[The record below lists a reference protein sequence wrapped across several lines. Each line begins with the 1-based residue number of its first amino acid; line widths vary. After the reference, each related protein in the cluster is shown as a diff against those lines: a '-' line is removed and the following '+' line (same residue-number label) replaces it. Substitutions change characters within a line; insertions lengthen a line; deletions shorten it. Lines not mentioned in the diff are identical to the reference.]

1 MAMYMY
7 MYTYVDVYVYVA
19 YPSLPAPEQ
28 QPQGW
33 AAATLGGIGPGG
45 SQGKDKTEKIEEGA
59 YPS

>member
-33 AAATLGGIGPGG
+33 AGGGDIGRYRTWGVPGERQDG
-45 SQGKDKTEKIEEGA
+45 EN
-59 YPS
+59 

>member
-1 MAMYMY
+1 MAMYMYMY

-33 AAATLGGIGPGG
+33 AGGGDIGRYRTRGVPGERQDG
-45 SQGKDKTEKIEEGA
+45 EN
-59 YPS
+59 